1 MKLMVNFTGKAEQSP
16 GKIVSKPIKGNTRE
30 EVSSSVLE
38 AVGSVRHELM
48 EAQEK
53 GQPITM
59 KLPDDAAL
67 ACATLQ
73 AVRGLLG
80 SVPFVA
86 LPNGEEVDLEE
97 IREAA
102 RELRI

>member
-1 MKLMVNFTGKAEQSP
+1 MKLVVDFTGKSL
-16 GKIVSKPIKGNTRE
+16 GNIVSKPVKGSTRG
-30 EVSSSVLE
+30 EVCSSVLE
-38 AVGSVRHELM
+38 AVGSVRPELVK
-48 EAQEK
+48 AQEK

-59 KLPDDAAL
+59 KLPDDAVL

-97 IREAA
+97 IREVA
-102 RELRI
+102 RELRGK